1 MSDLRQSIFLSHGAG
16 FTVGETSTIVDLS
29 ISLHHACRVEEA
41 YEYLHKLHFEL
52 FIAGKKQMQAPVSTL
67 PSADFGARS
76 QVVSI
81 GVERGAEIRVE
92 FKTVGG
98 ALENGAALDGIWLVL
113 GIEETK

>member
-1 MSDLRQSIFLSHGAG
+1 MSNLRQAIFLGHGKG

-41 YEYLHKLHFEL
+41 YEYLHNLHFEL
-52 FIAGKKQMQAPVSTL
+52 FIAGKRQMHAPVSTL
-67 PSADFGARS
+67 PSTDFGARP

-81 GVERGAEIRVE
+81 GVERGVEMRVE
-92 FKTVGG
+92 FNPVGG

-113 GIEETK
+113 GIEEAK